1 MLNVKEGFNDK
12 EVFLLIYVSLLL
24 VKPPPEGEF
33 AKDTKVLFVEKFH
46 HGMRCSAPRIKS

>member
-12 EVFLLIYVSLLL
+12 EVYVSLLL